1 MGGPRPPMNGGF
13 GFKIPPTGGAFGD
26 FFGMP
31 PGGMMGKSELIL
43 AHVALFSILTGL
55 ECNTKIDFLIS
66 PPKHMLW
73 VLKRTVSMLR

>member
-31 PGGMMGKSELIL
+31 PGGMMGKSELFL
-43 AHVALFSILTGL
+43 AHVALFTISTELKL
-55 ECNTKIDFLIS
+55 RVCNTKLIFLFLNQNICCGYS
-66 PPKHMLW
+66 KEP
-73 VLKRTVSMLR
+73 SQ

>member
-31 PGGMMGKSELIL
+31 PGGMMGKFELFL
-43 AHVALFSILTGL
+43 AHVTLFTILTGL
-55 ECNTKIDFLIS
+55 
-66 PPKHMLW
+66 
-73 VLKRTVSMLR
+73 